1 MSELTFQNLPQQKEV
16 YAFEIDDV
24 LYEKKD
30 YILQIYYLF
39 ANFVEFT
46 ESRPL
51 AQGLLEFMKST
62 YESSGEEAVI
72 DKTIAKFDLASSYKE
87 NFERLYSNAQLPLKL
102 ILIDS
107 TKKMLKELISLN
119 KKICI
124 LTKGNP
130 VTQLNK
136 LKHLDWEGL
145 DRNVKVYF
153 VDELAF
159 RNIDAFNYIAQD
171 YQVLPIEVE
180 WIKTKMI

>member
-1 MSELTFQNLPQQKEV
+1 MSELTFQDLPQHKEV
-16 YAFEIDDV
+16 YAFEIDGI
-24 LYEKKD
+24 LYEKKE
-30 YILQIYYLF
+30 YVLQVYYLF

-51 AQGLLEFMKST
+51 AKEVLEFMKSS

-72 DKTIAKFDLASSYKE
+72 DRTIAKFDLASSYKE

-107 TKKMLKELISLN
+107 TKNLFKELISLN

-130 VTQLNK
+130 VMQLNK

-145 DRNVKVYF
+145 DKNVKVYF
-153 VDELAF
+153 EDELTF
-159 RNIDAFNYIAQD
+159 RNLDSISYIAQD
-171 YQVLPIEVE
+171 YQVLPNEVV
-180 WIKTKMI
+180 WIKPT